1 MSDRV
6 LTLVAQ
12 GEEATRELPMPAVVY
27 FLITFALF
35 VVALGVTWSF
45 RNTAHKVP
53 ASAHVDQ
60 HGRIQI
66 EGHPSHPNHVE
77 GTHH

>member
-12 GEEATRELPMPAVVY
+12 GEEATRELPMPPIAY
-27 FLITFALF
+27 FIITFALF
-35 VVALGVTWSF
+35 LVALGVTWSF
-45 RNTAHKVP
+45 RNTAHKIQAP
-53 ASAHVDQ
+53 THVDA

-66 EGHPSHPNHVE
+66 EGHPGPAD
-77 GTHH
+77 GTHL

>member
-6 LTLVAQ
+6 LTLAAQ
-12 GEEATRELPMPAVVY
+12 GEEATRELPMPPVLY
-27 FLITFALF
+27 FIITFALF
-35 VVALGVTWSF
+35 VVALAVTWSF

-53 ASAHVDQ
+53 ASTHVDQ

-66 EGHPSHPNHVE
+66 EGHPSHADGAKH
-77 GTHH
+77 

>member
-12 GEEATRELPMPAVVY
+12 GEEAARELPMPAVAY
-27 FLITFALF
+27 FVITFALF
-35 VVALGVTWSF
+35 LVALAVTWSF
-45 RNTAHKVP
+45 RNTAQKIQRP
-53 ASAHVDQ
+53 THVDA

-66 EGHPSHPNHVE
+66 EGHPGHAD
-77 GTHH
+77 GAHH

>member
-12 GEEATRELPMPAVVY
+12 GEEATRELPMPPLAY
-27 FLITFALF
+27 LIITFALF
-35 VVALGVTWSF
+35 LVALAVTWSF

-53 ASAHVDQ
+53 TSTHVDQ

-66 EGHPSHPNHVE
+66 EGHPSHVD

>member
-6 LTLVAQ
+6 LTLVVQ
-12 GEEATRELPMPAVVY
+12 GEEAARELPMPFIAY
-27 FLITFALF
+27 FIITFALF
-35 VVALGVTWSF
+35 LAALGATWTF
-45 RNTAHKVP
+45 RNTSHKIQSP
-53 ASAHVDQ
+53 THVDA

-66 EGHPSHPNHVE
+66 EGHPSRPD

>member
-6 LTLVAQ
+6 LTLAAQ
-12 GEEATRELPMPAVVY
+12 GEEATRELPMPAVMY
-27 FLITFALF
+27 FVITFVLF
-35 VVALGVTWSF
+35 LVALAVTWSF

-53 ASAHVDQ
+53 VSTLVDQ

-66 EGHPSHPNHVE
+66 EGHPGHTDGARH
-77 GTHH
+77 